1 MRRLYRQL
9 GNERTK
15 RAGGGSI
22 TDMLD
27 SIPPVID
34 VVTKGTDWPTIV
46 TGVVGVAGI
55 IGTYW
60 QGKRAREATSQ
71 DLRDSLSAE
80 TDRALRT
87 DRRVV
92 YANLLAMITKMTNA
106 AAMLTVE
113 WAENR
118 GKDARLALRSAHVQT
133 LTELYVAGAEV
144 NLIAPDPIWGAATT
158 TIDFF
163 TDYANELLSN
173 KEPDFRTFENTVMEH
188 VRLLCDAM
196 RADLDVSVKPEAAP
210 SPSSR

>member
-118 GKDARLALRSAHVQT
+118 GKDARQHGGSIRHL
-133 LTELYVAGAEV
+133 G
-144 NLIAPDPIWGAATT
+144 N
-158 TIDFF
+158 
-163 TDYANELLSN
+163 
-173 KEPDFRTFENTVMEH
+173 
-188 VRLLCDAM
+188 
-196 RADLDVSVKPEAAP
+196 
-210 SPSSR
+210 